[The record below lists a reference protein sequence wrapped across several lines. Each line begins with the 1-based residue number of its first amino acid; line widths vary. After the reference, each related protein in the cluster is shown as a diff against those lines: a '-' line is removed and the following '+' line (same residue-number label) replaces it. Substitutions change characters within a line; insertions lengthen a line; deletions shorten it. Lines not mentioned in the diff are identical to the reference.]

1 MNDKI
6 SYYVGDNHEYIILML
21 TLSNSYANGSKVYSY
36 AKGKYLK
43 FFLVS

>member
-6 SYYVGDNHEYIILML
+6 SYYVGDNHKYIILML
-21 TLSNSYANGSKVYSY
+21 ALSNSYANEPKVYSN
-36 AKGKYLK
+36 AKGKYLN